1 MVIRPDWMFAFRPA
15 RYIVEGFVVPAPDLI
30 GDTCLGDNLAGF
42 GVSLDDGDGLLQGII
57 FNIEYILEVVVPLV
71 IGIILTGIWLSST

>member
-42 GVSLDDGDGLLQGII
+42 GVSLDDGDGLLQVFISII
-57 FNIEYILEVVVPLV
+57 DTYSKLLYP
-71 IGIILTGIWLSST
+71 SS